1 MWAWR
6 AGWRKGCGLRPRH
19 SASARQR
26 KIAGKVRGRFWRSG
40 ARRLRGS
47 EHMSKVLEG
56 QLSAAGLRFAIVVS
70 RFNSF
75 ITERLLGGA
84 MDALTRAGGSA
95 DLIDVIKV
103 PGSWEVP
110 MIAGEVAR
118 QHRYDAVIC
127 LSAVIRGDT
136 PHFDY
141 VAAEAAK
148 GIAHVASETGVP
160 VAFGVLTTNTLE
172 QAIDRAGAKGGN
184 KGFDAAMTAIEM
196 ANLLRILRQA
206 T

>member
-1 MWAWR
+1 
-6 AGWRKGCGLRPRH
+6 
-19 SASARQR
+19 
-26 KIAGKVRGRFWRSG
+26 
-40 ARRLRGS
+40 
-47 EHMSKVLEG
+47 MSKVYEG

-75 ITERLLGGA
+75 ITDRLLGGA
-84 MDALTRAGGSA
+84 MDALQRAGGSQET
-95 DLIDVIKV
+95 IDVVKV
-103 PGSWEVP
+103 PGSWEIPLV
-110 MIAGEVAR
+110 AGELAR

-148 GIAHVASETGVP
+148 GIAHVSSETGVP

-196 ANLLRILRQA
+196 ANLLRTLRQA

>member
-1 MWAWR
+1 MANVFE
-6 AGWRKGCGLRPRH
+6 
-19 SASARQR
+19 
-26 KIAGKVRGRFWRSG
+26 GK
-40 ARRLRGS
+40 
-47 EHMSKVLEG
+47 
-56 QLSAAGLRFAIVVS
+56 LSAEGLRFAIVVS

-75 ITERLLGGA
+75 ITERLLAGA
-84 MDALTRAGGSA
+84 MDALTRTGA
-95 DLIDVIKV
+95 DPAMVDVVKV

-110 MIAGEVAR
+110 LAAGEVAR

-127 LSAVIRGDT
+127 LSAVIRGET

-141 VAAEAAK
+141 VASEAAK
-148 GIAHVASETGVP
+148 GVAHVSIETGVP

-184 KGFDAAMTAIEM
+184 KGFDAAMTAVEM
-196 ANLLRILRQA
+196 ANLMRSLRQA